1 MKVIVSADG
10 GAEGRAA
17 RRWCVEHLT
26 PTDEVVAVLGV
37 DSLSEAVLSVSPFL
51 AVADPDTLREGV
63 ERRFEAD
70 LERRRVRC
78 RAQVSPRSQA
88 AAVFETARA
97 EHADAIVVGK
107 TPPRCRR

>member
-26 PTDEVVAVLGV
+26 PKDQVVAVLGV
-37 DSLSEAVLSVSPFL
+37 DSLSEAMLSVSPFL

-63 ERRFEAD
+63 ERRF
-70 LERRRVRC
+70 RRRP
-78 RAQVSPRSQA
+78 RAARRALPGASQSPVASSGGPRGGA
-88 AAVFETARA
+88 GRARRR
-97 EHADAIVVGK
+97 HRRRQ

>member
-26 PTDEVVAVLGV
+26 STDQVVAVLGV
-37 DSLSEAVLSVSPFL
+37 DSLSEAMLSVSPFL

-63 ERRFEAD
+63 ERRFDTD
-70 LERRRVRC
+70 LEQRGVRC

-88 AAVFETARA
+88 AAVPECGAGRARRR
-97 EHADAIVVGK
+97 HCRRQ
-107 TPPRCRR
+107 TPPRCRG